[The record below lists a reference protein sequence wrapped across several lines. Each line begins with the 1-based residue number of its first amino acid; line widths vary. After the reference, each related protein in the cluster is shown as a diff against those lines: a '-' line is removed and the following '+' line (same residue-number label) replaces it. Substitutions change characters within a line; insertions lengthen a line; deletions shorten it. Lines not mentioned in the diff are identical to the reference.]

1 MKRVWILVTV
11 FLGSLLALSSL
22 APALAGNPSFFAPV
36 TDPAGIAVSRFVLL
50 VTHPYWTNPREILS
64 IDDLGHVTLFAT
76 LPDRVS
82 TDLPSE
88 ELIAISP
95 GLGGFP
101 AGFVYV
107 TQGKNIM
114 QVSPSG
120 SSVTLFATI
129 PSLPPSHNGIT
140 FDHVGTF
147 GYDMIVTAGTSA
159 HTTGA
164 SGEIWRVNSAG
175 VATLIAT
182 VPGCPTPITCPILE
196 GVEVAPLSFA
206 PYGGQIIVTS
216 ENTGEVLAVS
226 ASGVVTPITTLPAWG
241 PEDVRFI
248 PSDPCNFGRSGGM
261 FFDSLYD
268 ANAVWKFPQSDFV
281 GLGGSALIPDE
292 YTHTIRLLTSTGG
305 GITVTTFQTGLPG
318 LQEGSTIVDCTVPSP
333 SPVPVGGTFHAVDNF
348 ELLSP
353 WLAVIGL
360 VGCILTTAVV
370 MRKRRP

>member
-1 MKRVWILVTV
+1 MKRGWILVTV
-11 FLGSLLALSSL
+11 FLGSLLALSNL
-22 APALAGNPSFFAPV
+22 APALAGNPSFFASV
-36 TDPAGIAVSRFVLL
+36 TEPAGIAASRFALL
-50 VTHPYWTNPREILS
+50 VTSPYNTNPREILA
-64 IDDLGHVTLFAT
+64 IDDLGHVTVFAT

-120 SSVTLFATI
+120 SSITLFTTI

-147 GYDMIVTAGTSA
+147 GYDMIVTAGTDT

-164 SGEIWRVNSAG
+164 SGEVWRVNSAG
-175 VATLIAT
+175 VATLVAT
-182 VPGCPTPITCPILE
+182 LPGCPGTTCPLLE

-206 PYGGQIIVTS
+206 PYGGQIIATA
-216 ENTGEVLAVS
+216 ELTKEVFAIS
-226 ASGVVTPITTLPAWG
+226 ASNPPVVSLIITLPNVV
-241 PEDVRFI
+241 EDVRFI
-248 PSDPCNFGRSGGM
+248 PLDPCNFGRSGGM
-261 FFDSLYD
+261 FFDSIYPT
-268 ANAVWKFPQSDFV
+268 AVWKFPKSDFV
-281 GLGGSALIPDE
+281 GLGGSALITTE
-292 YTHTIRLLTSTGG
+292 YAGNIFLLTSTGG
-305 GITVTTFQTGLPG
+305 SITVTTFQTDLDQ
-318 LQEGSTIVDCTVPSP
+318 QEGSTIVDCTVPP
-333 SPVPVGGTFHAVDNF
+333 PHVAVGGTVHGVDNF

-360 VGCILTTAVV
+360 VGCAATTVV
-370 MRKRRP
+370 FVKRRRA

>member
-11 FLGSLLALSSL
+11 FLGSLLLLSNL
-22 APALAGNPSFFAPV
+22 APALAGNPSFFAPI
-36 TDPAGIAVSRFVLL
+36 TEPIGIAASRYALL
-50 VTHPYWTNPREILS
+50 VTHPYNTNPREILS

-101 AGFVYV
+101 AGYVYV
-107 TQGKNIM
+107 TQGKNII

-140 FDHVGTF
+140 FDHVGSF
-147 GYDMIVTAGTSA
+147 GYDMIVPAGTADHS
-159 HTTGA
+159 TGA
-164 SGEIWRVNSAG
+164 SGEIWRINSAG
-175 VATLIAT
+175 VATLVT
-182 VPGCPTPITCPILE
+182 TLPGCPGTTCPILE

-216 ENTGEVLAVS
+216 ENTGNVWAVS

-248 PSDPCNFGRSGGM
+248 PFDPCNFGRSGGM
-261 FFDSLYD
+261 YFDDMYT
-268 ANAVWKFPQSDFV
+268 ANAVWKYPQSDFV
-281 GLGGSALIPDE
+281 GLGGSALITDE
-292 YTHTIRLLTSTGG
+292 DAGTIVLMTSTGG
-305 GITVTTFQTGLPG
+305 GITFTTFQTGLPG
-318 LQEGSTIVDCTVPSP
+318 LQEDSTIVDCTVPP
-333 SPVPVGGTFHAVDNF
+333 PVPVGGAVHAVNSF

-360 VGCILTTAVV
+360 VGCIGTTAVV
-370 MRKRRP
+370 VRKRRP